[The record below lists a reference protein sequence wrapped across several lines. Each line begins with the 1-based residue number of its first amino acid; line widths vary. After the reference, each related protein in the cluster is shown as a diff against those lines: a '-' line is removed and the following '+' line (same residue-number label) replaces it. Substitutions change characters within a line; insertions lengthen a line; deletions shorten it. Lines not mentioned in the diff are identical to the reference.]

1 MTKRYLVSG
10 MHNGKEVDETIDGAF
25 SKKQAKL
32 KAGFKNGFGGNSMED
47 FMKSR
52 SIRVEEI

>member
-1 MTKRYLVSG
+1 MA
-10 MHNGKEVDETIDGAF
+10 KEFEVKGNFEGRQIDEVVMAN

-32 KAGFKNGFGGNSMED
+32 KAGFNNGFGGNLMNS

-52 SIRVEEI
+52 KIKVRSA

>member
-1 MTKRYLVSG
+1 MVKRYLVI
-10 MHNGKEVDETIDGAF
+10 GKYENRRIREEVMAN

-32 KAGFKNGFGGNSMED
+32 KAGFNNGFGGSEMLG

-52 SIRVEEI
+52 KVKVLSKR